1 MAYVA
6 ARGGEQAILQ
16 AEQLHHRLCG
26 EPSPE
31 LVQMI
36 SRNMPYLLDRAM
48 SEGGLYAPELA
59 ALAVAQSG
67 GDLYEAVL
75 LLRAYT
81 STQPRLAYAE
91 PVTTET
97 MITVRRIS
105 SAFKDIPGGQVLG
118 PTLDYSHRLLRLE
131 LLQDQDG
138 SSGGVRRTPA
148 EEEVELTPADHPAPA
163 TYPLVADWEREQ
175 GLLSALPEHPAT
187 DPRDL
192 PDLTRQP
199 MLFPAPR
206 PHRLQALARAD
217 TGGLMTLAYSSMR
230 GFGSGGHS
238 NVNELR
244 LGYAEVLLR
253 HPVSGAVFSAGRIRV
268 SQGETV
274 GAFSGDTGKE
284 LGLGF
289 CATLGWNEAKLI
301 AGATLDSA
309 MDGQNVHPAHT
320 EEFVLYHT
328 EIMEASGFVLHWK
341 LPHYVTF
348 ASALDNL
355 RSARQ
360 GGVVKEESDRVAP
373 PQEVPQP
380 QEVAR

>member
-16 AEQLHHRLCG
+16 AEQLHHHLCG
-26 EPSPE
+26 EPTPE
-31 LVQMI
+31 LVQTI
-36 SRNMPYLLDRAM
+36 ARTMPYLLDRVM
-48 SEGGLYAPELA
+48 SESALYAPELA
-59 ALAVAQSG
+59 ALALAQTG

-97 MITVRRIS
+97 MVTVRRIS

-131 LLQDQDG
+131 LLEDAHNGDRAQTRQD
-138 SSGGVRRTPA
+138 
-148 EEEVELTPADHPAPA
+148 EVELTPADAAAPA
-163 TYPLVADWEREQ
+163 TYPLVADWERAQ
-175 GLLSALPEHPAT
+175 GLLSALSARTAT

-199 MLFPAPR
+199 LLFPAPR
-206 PHRLQALARAD
+206 AHRLQALARAD
-217 TGGLMTLAYSSMR
+217 TGGLVTLAYSSMR
-230 GFGSGGHS
+230 GFGAGGHS
-238 NVNELR
+238 NINELR
-244 LGYAEVLLR
+244 LGYAEVVLK
-253 HPVSGAVFSAGRIRV
+253 HPVTGHTFSAGRVRV

-274 GAFSGDTGKE
+274 GAFSGDSGKE

-289 CATLGWNEAKLI
+289 CATMGWNEAKLI

-309 MDGQNVHPAHT
+309 MDKEGAHPAHT

-355 RSARQ
+355 RGARQ
-360 GGVVKEESDRVAP
+360 GGRVKTEAAEDAS
-373 PQEVPQP
+373 PQQEPQR
-380 QEVAR
+380 QEVAP